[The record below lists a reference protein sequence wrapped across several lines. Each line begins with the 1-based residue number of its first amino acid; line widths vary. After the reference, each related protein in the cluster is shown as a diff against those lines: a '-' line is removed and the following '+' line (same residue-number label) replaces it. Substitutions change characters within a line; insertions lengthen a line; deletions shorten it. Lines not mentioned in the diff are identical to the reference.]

1 MYNPAAMVEEM
12 SAIGAHTTE
21 TEKHPMNPASR
32 RNRGA
37 MPAAALIIAALAL
50 VACSDQ
56 EQSQQ
61 RPAPPVRFMTVE
73 AADVTTEAEYAGRV
87 RGSREVEVRSRVEG
101 ILLERLYNEGQMVA
115 AGDELFRVDPERY
128 EIAVQR
134 AEAELTNARAS
145 YNQAQRE
152 WRRIRELYEQNAV
165 SERDRDQAQSALE
178 LAEAGVALARAG
190 LASAQLNLDWT
201 RVTAPISGVT
211 GLETVS
217 EGSLISTGALLTTIT
232 QTDPVHV
239 RFSLPERDA
248 VMQQRARRAMR
259 GRGENTEQTA
269 RLELPDGREYTTPG
283 RVDFTDATIDP
294 RTGSV
299 SARAVFPNTDGELV
313 PGQFVRIRMTTRS
326 FDQVFSV
333 PREAVTQGADG
344 ARLFI
349 VGNDDTVSARLV
361 ELGPTSGESRIII
374 SGLENGER
382 VVVSG
387 LNNLRDGM
395 PVQAQPV
402 EANPG
407 SASEQGEA

>member
-1 MYNPAAMVEEM
+1 MPF
-12 SAIGAHTTE
+12 SF
-21 TEKHPMNPASR
+21 
-32 RNRGA
+32 RNGPRA
-37 MPAAALIIAALAL
+37 RDLAVLLAVALLL
-50 VACSDQ
+50 SACSEPQGEDQ
-56 EQSQQ
+56 Q
-61 RPAPPVRFMTVE
+61 PPPPVRFTTVE
-73 AADVTTEAEYAGRV
+73 PVDLTIEEEYAGRV

-101 ILLERLYNEGQMVA
+101 IVLERLYNEGQLISE
-115 AGDELFRVDPERY
+115 GDDLFLIDPRRY
-128 EIAVQR
+128 EIAVQQ
-134 AEAELTNARAS
+134 AEAEVANARAT
-145 YNQAQRE
+145 YNQAERE
-152 WRRIRELYEQNAV
+152 WRRISGLYEQNAV

-239 RFSLPERDA
+239 RFALPERDA
-248 VMQQRARRAMR
+248 AMQQRARRAMR

-269 RLELPDGREYTTPG
+269 RLELPDDSEYASPG

-326 FDQVFSV
+326 FEQVYSV
-333 PREAVTQGADG
+333 PRQAVAQGADG
-344 ARLFI
+344 AQLFI
-349 VGNDDTVSARLV
+349 VGDDDAVSARSV
-361 ELGPTSGESRIII
+361 ELGPTRGESRLVL
-374 SGLENGER
+374 SGLESGER

-395 PVQAQPV
+395 TVEAQPV
-402 EANPG
+402 EANPE
-407 SASEQGEA
+407 SDDAQGGA

>member
-1 MYNPAAMVEEM
+1 MTFFCRTGTRVRDMAAVFAVILLL
-12 SAIGAHTTE
+12 S
-21 TEKHPMNPASR
+21 
-32 RNRGA
+32 
-37 MPAAALIIAALAL
+37 
-50 VACSDQ
+50 ACSEPQQDQ
-56 EQSQQ
+56 QQ
-61 RPAPPVRFMTVE
+61 PPPPVRFTTVE
-73 AADVTTEAEYAGRV
+73 ATDVTTEAEYAGRV

-134 AEAELTNARAS
+134 AEAELANARAS

-152 WRRIRELYEQNAV
+152 WRRISGLYEQNAV

-217 EGSLISTGALLTTIT
+217 EGSLISTGALLTSIT

-248 VMQQRARRAMR
+248 VMQQRARQAMH
-259 GRGENTEQTA
+259 GRGETTEQTA
-269 RLELPDGREYTTPG
+269 RLELPDGREYATPG

-326 FDQVFSV
+326 FEQVFSV
-333 PREAVTQGADG
+333 PREAVAQGADG

-349 VGNDDTVSARLV
+349 VGDDDTVSARLV

-374 SGLENGER
+374 SGLDNGER

-402 EANPG
+402 EANPE
-407 SASEQGEA
+407 SASEQGDA